1 LREVNLVLEP
11 NIGVLVSSHS
21 AVLFQLYCRSF
32 IPNTMGR
39 PSWANE
45 AQWLWLTTQATEY
58 MKIKGNKKETAKF
71 GQRIWTGGKVN
82 GLHQHLVTECAM
94 EMT

>member
-1 LREVNLVLEP
+1 
-11 NIGVLVSSHS
+11 
-21 AVLFQLYCRSF
+21 
-32 IPNTMGR
+32 MGR

-71 GQRIWTGGKVN
+71 WPAYLDGWQSQWPAPALSDRVRDGDDMISPAATTEGEQVTTGHAVGGAKGKKALTVAT
-82 GLHQHLVTECAM
+82 V
-94 EMT
+94 